1 MSYSSFLSNT
11 IKNSGYSLRSI
22 ASLCEKKYNV
32 KITASYLSKLQK
44 ESNQNPASEK
54 VNIAIAKVCGINPDD
69 LLFEADLERAP
80 ENVKEIVE
88 TMVTFIKNMFIQFS
102 SSFVP
107 STEEEKEIFEESLNE
122 YLNMGTRE
130 FVQKILEN
138 DDCLDFE
145 NPFDQSIAIKD
156 SDDNLLEDIF
166 LKFSTG
172 LTLLDN
178 SMFPIIKQGAKLELV
193 SLDEYHNGDIVC
205 VVIDGVNFIRTYI
218 DAGKN
223 ITFLPANTEFE
234 TFIIPKNKVN
244 ISGKVKSY
252 TIEL

>member
-1 MSYSSFLSNT
+1 MSYANFLSNT
-11 IKNSGYSLRSI
+11 IKNSGYSLRDI

-44 ESNQNPASEK
+44 EGNKNPASEK
-54 VNIAIAKVCGINPDD
+54 VNIAIAKVCRINPDD

-80 ENVKEIVE
+80 ENVKEIVD

-102 SSFVP
+102 TKLFP
-107 STEEEKEIFEESLNE
+107 DEEEQKEIFEEELNN
-122 YLNMGTRE
+122 YINMGTRE
-130 FVQKILEN
+130 FVQNILEN
-138 DDCLDFE
+138 EDALDIE
-145 NPFDQSIAIKD
+145 NPFEQNIPIKD
-156 SDDNLLEDIF
+156 KDDTLLEDIF

-193 SLDEYHNGDIVC
+193 TLDEYHNGDIVC
-205 VVIDGVNFIRTYI
+205 VNIEGTNYIRTYI
-218 DAGKN
+218 DTGKN
-223 ITFLPANTEFE
+223 ITFLPANTDFE
-234 TFIIPKNKVN
+234 TFIISKNKAN

-252 TIEL
+252 TVEL